1 MEQCEELINL
11 PWRDEES
18 SGDDRSGSFLEHV
31 SADLERDLEQRIHF
45 EELMDELRDWLSP
58 GHYSEGDAIAGPDA
72 ALIGLQLLCKGRASA
87 YGAKSVR
94 VSQFSSDEVIWPT
107 IPEDGR
113 VVSVIADKYLRNQ
126 DGCARHSTLVGE
138 PQGGTCLQ
146 AVSESAWRTFGH
158 PAES

>member
-1 MEQCEELINL
+1 MEQCEELMIL
-11 PWRDEES
+11 PWRNEES
-18 SGDDRSGSFLEHV
+18 SGDDRRGSFLEHV
-31 SADLERDLEQRIHF
+31 SADLEQQIHF

-146 AVSESAWRTFGH
+146 ADSVSACRTLGD

>member
-1 MEQCEELINL
+1 MEQCEELMIL
-11 PWRDEES
+11 PWRDERS
-18 SGDDRSGSFLEHV
+18 SGDDRRGSL
-31 SADLERDLEQRIHF
+31 LERDSAGLEQQIHF

-58 GHYSEGDAIAGPDA
+58 GHYSEGDVIAGPDA
-72 ALIGLQLLCKGRASA
+72 VPIGLQLLCKGRASA
-87 YGAKSVR
+87 YDAKGVL
-94 VSQFSSDEVIWPT
+94 VSQFSSGEVIWPT
-107 IPEDGR
+107 IPEDGH

-146 AVSESAWRTFGH
+146 ADSVSAWRTFGH